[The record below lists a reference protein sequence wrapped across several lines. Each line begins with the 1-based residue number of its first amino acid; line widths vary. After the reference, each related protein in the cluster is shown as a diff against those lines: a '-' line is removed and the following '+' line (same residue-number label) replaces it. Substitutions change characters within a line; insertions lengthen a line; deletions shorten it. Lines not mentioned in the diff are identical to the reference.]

1 MIRKATISDLS
12 AVTKLAILL
21 WRDNEFEELEKEIK
35 EIISDK
41 EAVVF
46 LYFDE
51 DTPIGFAQCQMRYD
65 YVEGTDSSP
74 VAYLEGV
81 FVAENYRNRG
91 IATKLLKQCELWAL
105 EKGAFEFASDCEI
118 TNTESYDFHIK
129 YGFLEANRIVCFKK
143 IIKTK
148 QPVPCGRLFAGKE

>member
-21 WRDNEFEELEKEIK
+21 WQDNEFEELQEEIK
-35 EIISDK
+35 DILLDK

-51 DTPIGFAQCQMRYD
+51 NIPVGFAQCQMRYD

-74 VAYLEGV
+74 VSYLEGV
-81 FVAENYRNRG
+81 FVSENYRNKG
-91 IATKLLKQCELWAL
+91 IATKLLLECELWAL
-105 EKGAFEFASDCEI
+105 GKGSLEFASDCEI
-118 TNTESYDFHIK
+118 TNTESYAFHIK
-129 YGFLEANRIVCFKK
+129 YGFSEANRIICFNKK
-143 IIKTK
+143 ISADFNT
-148 QPVPCGRLFAGKE
+148 VGD